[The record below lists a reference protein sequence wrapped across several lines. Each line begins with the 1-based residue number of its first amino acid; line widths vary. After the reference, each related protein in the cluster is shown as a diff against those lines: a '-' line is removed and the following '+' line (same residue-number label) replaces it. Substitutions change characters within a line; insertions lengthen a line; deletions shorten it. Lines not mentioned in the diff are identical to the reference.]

1 MCLLQPAVVY
11 KTIREGAHGV
21 QSEKPLRLP
30 FNIIT
35 VVLTERQ
42 VAVGECWGQIPGEK
56 CVCVCVRV
64 SRKRC
69 TFGHG
74 WSTHCTLGK
83 AFSSVHQQRAIRQ
96 PVVQGRK
103 KDTAQYVTVSLHH
116 LNHLLAVGCGPS
128 AVQSKHNS
136 HRRLL
141 LFVCGLVVL
150 PPVWLCVSCMFRLLI
165 SS

>member
-11 KTIREGAHGV
+11 KTIREGAHGA

-42 VAVGECWGQIPGEK
+42 VAGGECWGQIPGEK
-56 CVCVCVRV
+56 CACVCVCVRV

-83 AFSSVHQQRAIRQ
+83 AFSSVHQQRAIYAEGNQ
-96 PVVQGRK
+96 LCK
-103 KDTAQYVTVSLHH
+103 KKKKIPLSTLR
-116 LNHLLAVGCGPS
+116 
-128 AVQSKHNS
+128 S
-136 HRRLL
+136 HSTISTICWL
-141 LFVCGLVVL
+141 LVVAHL
-150 PPVWLCVSCMFRLLI
+150 PFNQNTTPTDGCCCLCAVS
-165 SS
+165 SSCHLSGCA